1 MENDAEKKQGGK
13 TWSIQAFKLIL
24 AGALICW
31 VVRGIDFTQLNQ
43 IASGRILVFTA
54 LAGAVI
60 GTQLILCAVRWRILL
75 RIQQIE
81 IPFSRALSLSMQ
93 GTFFS
98 LCMPGGAVGGDV
110 VKAAFLVKETQKGKR
125 LHGVTSIFIDRVIG
139 MLALFFLVAAAVTFA
154 MKEVLTFQPE
164 VKYPVLILYRLCLA
178 GLAAGLALF
187 LQDVIFRIP
196 FARTCL
202 DFIDRMAKGRIT
214 PVLDSV
220 KACRKDPGR
229 LFAAFLLSVLAMHP
243 LLVAGLVLIVTGI
256 TGTTAHTGGT
266 VLASLLGG
274 TAAAI
279 PVTPGG
285 LGTRDKITQLVLET
299 QGIDSTGAGFAAL
312 LYTLALVLVSMTGV
326 FFFLFDSWIRKS
338 GNIPENKS
346 SKESEK

>member
-1 MENDAEKKQGGK
+1 
-13 TWSIQAFKLIL
+13 
-24 AGALICW
+24 
-31 VVRGIDFTQLNQ
+31 
-43 IASGRILVFTA
+43 
-54 LAGAVI
+54 
-60 GTQLILCAVRWRILL
+60 
-75 RIQQIE
+75 
-81 IPFSRALSLSMQ
+81 MQ

-139 MLALFFLVAAAVTFA
+139 MLALFFLVAAAGTFA

-164 VKYPVLILYRLCLA
+164 VKYPVLILYLLCLA

-285 LGTRDKITQLVLET
+285 LGTRDKITQLVLEA

-338 GNIPENKS
+338 GNIPENK
-346 SKESEK
+346 

>member
-1 MENDAEKKQGGK
+1 M
-13 TWSIQAFKLIL
+13 
-24 AGALICW
+24 
-31 VVRGIDFTQLNQ
+31 
-43 IASGRILVFTA
+43 
-54 LAGAVI
+54 
-60 GTQLILCAVRWRILL
+60 
-75 RIQQIE
+75 
-81 IPFSRALSLSMQ
+81 
-93 GTFFS
+93 
-98 LCMPGGAVGGDV
+98 
-110 VKAAFLVKETQKGKR
+110 
-125 LHGVTSIFIDRVIG
+125 TSIFIDRVIG

-164 VKYPVLILYRLCLA
+164 VKYPVLILYLLCLA

>member
-1 MENDAEKKQGGK
+1 MENDAEKKQGWK
-13 TWSIQAFKLIL
+13 KWSIQAFKLIL

-164 VKYPVLILYRLCLA
+164 VKYPVLILYLLCLA

-285 LGTRDKITQLVLET
+285 LGTRDKITQLVLEA